1 MTTELPPVEVDPAA
15 TTAEASKRF
24 RRRRLLGLGIAVAA
38 TAALLPLDGSL
49 FDLISR
55 LDDPLE
61 KSGDLYRELKALQQ
75 YGQASC
81 MVIAAVLIWR
91 LDPKRWRRLADL
103 ALASGAVLAVAFAL
117 KLLTGRARPR
127 HEDPWAFVGL
137 FGTYEASDGEIL
149 TTFSGN
155 DLGSMPSTHTAAAV
169 VLSVF
174 LAMLYPRLRELA
186 IALAALV
193 GVCRILGE
201 AHYPTD
207 VLVGA
212 LVALAIAPPVIRS
225 YAGVRMLDW
234 MGRLWNRDAA
244 PALPQ
249 VIAHERGL
257 RSPPAD

>member
-1 MTTELPPVEVDPAA
+1 MTTEQPPVEVDPAV
-15 TTAEASKRF
+15 TTAEASRRS

-38 TAALLPLDGSL
+38 TAAMLPLDGAL
-49 FDLISR
+49 FDLIRR
-55 LDDPLE
+55 LDDHL
-61 KSGDLYRELKALQQ
+61 SGDLYRELKALQQ
-75 YGQASC
+75 YGQGSC
-81 MVIAAVLIWR
+81 MVIAAILIWR
-91 LDPKRWRRLADL
+91 LDPKRWWRLADL
-103 ALASGAVLAVAFAL
+103 ALATGAVLAVAFAL

-127 HEDPWAFVGL
+127 HEDPWAFVGP
-137 FGTYEASDGEIL
+137 FGTYEGEGGEIL

-193 GVCRILGE
+193 GVCRIIWG

-212 LVALAIAPPVIRS
+212 LVALAIAPPIIRS
-225 YAGVRMLDW
+225 YAGVGVLDW

-244 PALPQ
+244 PALPG
-249 VIAHERGL
+249 VIAHERRR
-257 RSPPAD
+257 RSPPTD